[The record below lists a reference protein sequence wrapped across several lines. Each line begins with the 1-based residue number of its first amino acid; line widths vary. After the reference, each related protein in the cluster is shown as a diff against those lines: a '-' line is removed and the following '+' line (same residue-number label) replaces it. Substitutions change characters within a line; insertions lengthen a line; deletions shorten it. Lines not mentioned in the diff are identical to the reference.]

1 MLRSSKSEN
10 APRSSRESDL
20 GSTPH
25 TYIFS
30 RARTNRSDLFIY
42 PSSGNR
48 KPDPHG
54 HGYECTRTRLLPPG
68 SLFLSYLFELFTRKF
83 LWVHVNGGGGMR
95 ASEGMGL
102 NKRII
107 QRSADQLALRV
118 SEPRDPT
125 FWRIQALEDVSHPW
139 QLQ

>member
-1 MLRSSKSEN
+1 MRSH
-10 APRSSRESDL
+10 AP
-20 GSTPH
+20 
-25 TYIFS
+25 
-30 RARTNRSDLFIY
+30 
-42 PSSGNR
+42 
-48 KPDPHG
+48 
-54 HGYECTRTRLLPPG
+54 PPPWLVVLIV
-68 SLFLSYLFELFTRKF
+68 SFELFSRKF
-83 LWVHVNGGGGMR
+83 LWAHVNGGGGMR